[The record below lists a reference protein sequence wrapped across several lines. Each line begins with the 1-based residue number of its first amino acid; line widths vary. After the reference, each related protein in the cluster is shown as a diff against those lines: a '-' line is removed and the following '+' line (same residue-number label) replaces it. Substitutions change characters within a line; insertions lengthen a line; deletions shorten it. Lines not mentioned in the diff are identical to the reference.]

1 MPIFAEIVSG
11 GTPLKLNELGQ
22 LSVAPYDY
30 QSVVQLDLDSDNDAF
45 NFFPPIVGKQ
55 FIISGILLSAGK
67 TVTTDVDVDIYES
80 SAADD
85 TTIDKSIFSPE
96 LLKSERLP
104 LIPLNIKVTEGKWLN
119 AKANDSVVKVS
130 IFGFYVP
137 VVS

>member
-1 MPIFAEIVSG
+1 M
-11 GTPLKLNELGQ
+11 
-22 LSVAPYDY
+22 
-30 QSVVQLDLDSDNDAF
+30 
-45 NFFPPIVGKQ
+45 GKQ